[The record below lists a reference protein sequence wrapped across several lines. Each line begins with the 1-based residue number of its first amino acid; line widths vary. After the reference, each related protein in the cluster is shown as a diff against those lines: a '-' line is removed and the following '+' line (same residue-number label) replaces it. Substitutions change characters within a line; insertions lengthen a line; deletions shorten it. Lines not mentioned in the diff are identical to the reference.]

1 MRVEV
6 PEPLDVRETLL
17 GPVDAVRPEGDTFVA
32 RATLPVKPPRL
43 LRLIDDVPDWPAK
56 IVRLAEPVEMEKSTT
71 LAVTWTEWLSE
82 PLVAVIVKV

>member
-6 PEPLDVRETLL
+6 PEPLDVRETLF
-17 GPVDAVRPEGDTFVA
+17 GFIDAVRPEGDTFVA
-32 RATLPVKPPRL
+32 MVTLPVKPPRL

-71 LAVTWTEWLSE
+71 LIVTCTEWVRE
-82 PLVAVIVKV
+82 PLVAVTVKV